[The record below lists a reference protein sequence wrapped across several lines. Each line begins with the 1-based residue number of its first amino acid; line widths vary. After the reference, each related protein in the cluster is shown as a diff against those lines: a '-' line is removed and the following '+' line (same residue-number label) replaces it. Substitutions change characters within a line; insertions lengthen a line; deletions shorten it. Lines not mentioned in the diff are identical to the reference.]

1 MKNTIETAAAI
12 ESTAPRS
19 TWRKGIKTYAL
30 EMLEGLETNQ
40 APTRENLLNG
50 ARDWSEYSQGGCT
63 LVYAEDIAARLA
75 TPAEFTKKKEG
86 MLPPNR
92 AETWLDCQAR
102 ALAQAARLIAKFSK

>member
-1 MKNTIETAAAI
+1 MKTTAETAAAI

-30 EMLEGLETNQ
+30 EMLETLEADQ
-40 APTRENLLNG
+40 PPTKENLLNG

-63 LVYAEDIAARLA
+63 LAYAEDIATRLA
-75 TPAEFTKKKEG
+75 TPAEFAKKKEG

-92 AETWLDCQAR
+92 SETWLDCQAR
-102 ALAQAARLIAKFSK
+102 ALNQAALLIARLSK